1 MAIRSG
7 GGTGVLVALVVFVL
21 TTVFL
26 LVMTIVFF
34 SGKNAA
40 EDRANTAQAEL
51 DSFINRAQ
59 QQADEA
65 KAVRAAAATERQSVY
80 GFLMNQRAETAA
92 WIAGNRTADLAAMQ
106 NELGVPRDQTVKGV
120 LTDLRRQLRAKTDE
134 VASLTNRIGDLTRQL
149 ATARDA
155 MEAAR
160 VECEQRV
167 EAIRGEIDQYA
178 RAANDL
184 KKQVSDARVSI
195 ERTKDDRENRHR
207 SRIGEL
213 QTEIDELRAERSVLD
228 SRLLALEAKVRTI
241 ELKPANPAEL
251 VDGRIIAVEGAGEQ
265 VFIDIGRVD
274 RVVPGMT
281 FEVFEDANAIPS
293 SQRGKATIQ
302 VLRVGEATSTAKV
315 IRQTTGRPVVKDD
328 VIANAV
334 FNPQYRFK
342 FLVHGKFDV
351 SGDGRPSD
359 AGADYVR
366 SRIVEW
372 GGEVVTGDQLTG
384 DLDFLVLGYQP
395 PMPSPLPFDATE
407 AQIQANLEA
416 RQARETY
423 DRLFRQA
430 SDARIPVLNWHRFL
444 ALTGGMTGR

>member
-59 QQADEA
+59 QQADDA
-65 KAVRAAAATERQSVY
+65 KAVRAAASTERQSVY
-80 GFLMNQRAETAA
+80 GFLMNQKAETAA

-106 NELGVPRDQTVKGV
+106 SELGIPADQTVKGV
-120 LTDLRRQLRAKTDE
+120 VTDLRRQLRAKTDE
-134 VASLTNRIGDLTRQL
+134 AASLTTRIGDLNRQL
-149 ATARDA
+149 SAARDA
-155 MEAAR
+155 TEQAR
-160 VECEQRV
+160 AEGEQRV
-167 EAIRGEIDQYA
+167 EAIRGEINQYA
-178 RAANDL
+178 RAADDL
-184 KKQVSDARVSI
+184 QKQVSDARVSI
-195 ERTKDDRENRHR
+195 EQTKDDRENRHR
-207 SRIGEL
+207 SRVGEL

-228 SRLLALEAKVRTI
+228 SRLLALEAKVRAI

-251 VDGRIIAVEGAGEQ
+251 VDGRVIAVEGAGEQ

-281 FEVFEDANAIPS
+281 FEVFEDANAIAS
-293 SQRGKATIQ
+293 SPRGKATLQ
-302 VLRVGEATSTAKV
+302 VLRVGDATSTAKV

-334 FNPQYRFK
+334 FNPQYSFK

-351 SGDGRPSD
+351 DGDGRPSD
-359 AGADYVR
+359 AEADYVR

-407 AQIQANLEA
+407 AQISANLEA

-444 ALTGGMTGR
+444 TLTGGMTGR